1 MKKTL
6 LLFTLIFSL
15 FSNAQSI
22 IGAWERIHISNEGK
36 ELKSIVIF
44 SEAHQSLSIIEI
56 NSGKLIHSNGGSW
69 QLNGNTM
76 TEVVEYDTDNPERV
90 GKQVVFDIE
99 LSNNK
104 LEITGTNRAFYR
116 IDDGSPGKLDG
127 AWLMS
132 ARFRNG
138 LMQERDINRPRKTMK
153 ILSGT
158 KFQWIAYDTSS
169 KKFIA
174 TGGGSYTTVNGKYS
188 ENIEFFSRDSTRI
201 GMKLE
206 FEYSLENGNWN
217 HKGFS
222 SKGNPINEIWSKRPT
237 K

>member
-76 TEVVEYDTDNPERV
+76 TEVVEFDTDNPERV

-99 LSNNK
+99 LNDNK
-104 LEITGTNRAFYR
+104 LEIIGTNRAFYR

-222 SKGNPINEIWSKRPT
+222 TKGNPINEIWSRRPN

>member
-76 TEVVEYDTDNPERV
+76 TEVVEFDTDNPERV

-99 LSNNK
+99 LSDNK
-104 LEITGTNRAFYR
+104 LEIIGTNRAFYR
-116 IDDGSPGKLDG
+116 IDDGSPGELDG

-222 SKGNPINEIWSKRPT
+222 SKGNPINEIWSKRPS

>member
-22 IGAWERIHISNEGK
+22 IGAWERIHISSEGK

-104 LEITGTNRAFYR
+104 LEIIGTNRAFYR

>member
-56 NSGKLIHSNGGSW
+56 NSGKLIHSNGGYW

-76 TEVVEYDTDNPERV
+76 TEVVEFDTDNPERV

-99 LSNNK
+99 LSDNK
-104 LEITGTNRAFYR
+104 LEIIGTNRAFYR

-201 GMKLE
+201 GMNLE

-222 SKGNPINEIWSKRPT
+222 SKGNPINEIWSRRPN

>member
-22 IGAWERIHISNEGK
+22 IGAWERIYISNEGK

-56 NSGKLIHSNGGSW
+56 NSGKLIHSNGGYW

-76 TEVVEYDTDNPERV
+76 TEVVEFDTDNPERV
-90 GKQVVFDIE
+90 GKKVVFDIE
-99 LSNNK
+99 LSDNK
-104 LEITGTNRAFYR
+104 LEIKGTNRAFYR

>member
-1 MKKTL
+1 
-6 LLFTLIFSL
+6 
-15 FSNAQSI
+15 
-22 IGAWERIHISNEGK
+22 
-36 ELKSIVIF
+36 
-44 SEAHQSLSIIEI
+44 
-56 NSGKLIHSNGGSW
+56 
-69 QLNGNTM
+69 
-76 TEVVEYDTDNPERV
+76 
-90 GKQVVFDIE
+90 
-99 LSNNK
+99 
-104 LEITGTNRAFYR
+104 
-116 IDDGSPGKLDG
+116 
-127 AWLMS
+127 MS

>member
-76 TEVVEYDTDNPERV
+76 TEVVEFDTDNPERV

-99 LSNNK
+99 LSDNK
-104 LEITGTNRAFYR
+104 LEIIGTNRAFYR

-217 HKGFS
+217 HKGSS

>member
-76 TEVVEYDTDNPERV
+76 TEVVEFDTDNPERV
-90 GKQVVFDIE
+90 GKEVVFDIE
-99 LSNNK
+99 LNDNK
-104 LEITGTNRAFYR
+104 LEIIGTNRAFYR

-201 GMKLE
+201 GMKLK

>member
-22 IGAWERIHISNEGK
+22 IGAWERIHISSEGK

-76 TEVVEYDTDNPERV
+76 TEVVEFDTDNPERV

-99 LSNNK
+99 LNDNK
-104 LEITGTNRAFYR
+104 LEIIGTNRAFYR

>member
-22 IGAWERIHISNEGK
+22 IGAWERIHVSNEGK

-76 TEVVEYDTDNPERV
+76 TEVVEFDTDNPERV

-99 LSNNK
+99 LNDNK
-104 LEITGTNRAFYR
+104 LEIIGTNRAFYR

-174 TGGGSYTTVNGKYS
+174 TGGGSYSTVNGKYS

-222 SKGNPINEIWSKRPT
+222 SKGNPINEIWSRRPN

>member
-76 TEVVEYDTDNPERV
+76 TEVVEFDTDNPERV

-99 LSNNK
+99 LSDNK
-104 LEITGTNRAFYR
+104 LEIIGTNRAFYR
-116 IDDGSPGKLDG
+116 IDDGLPGKLDG

>member
-76 TEVVEYDTDNPERV
+76 TEVVEFDTDNPERV

-99 LSNNK
+99 LSDNK
-104 LEITGTNRAFYR
+104 LEIIGTNRTFYR

-201 GMKLE
+201 GMKLK

>member
-76 TEVVEYDTDNPERV
+76 TEVVEFDTDNPERV

-99 LSNNK
+99 LSDNK
-104 LEITGTNRAFYR
+104 LEIIGTNRAFYR
-116 IDDGSPGKLDG
+116 IDGGSPGKLDG

-138 LMQERDINRPRKTMK
+138 IMQERDINRPRKTMK

-222 SKGNPINEIWSKRPT
+222 SKGNPINEIWSKRPS

>member
-1 MKKTL
+1 
-6 LLFTLIFSL
+6 
-15 FSNAQSI
+15 
-22 IGAWERIHISNEGK
+22 
-36 ELKSIVIF
+36 
-44 SEAHQSLSIIEI
+44 
-56 NSGKLIHSNGGSW
+56 
-69 QLNGNTM
+69 
-76 TEVVEYDTDNPERV
+76 
-90 GKQVVFDIE
+90 
-99 LSNNK
+99 
-104 LEITGTNRAFYR
+104 
-116 IDDGSPGKLDG
+116 
-127 AWLMS
+127 MS

-158 KFQWIAYDTSS
+158 KFQWIADDTSS
-169 KKFIA
+169 KKVIA

>member
-76 TEVVEYDTDNPERV
+76 TEVVEFDTDNPERV
-90 GKQVVFDIE
+90 GSSVVFDIE
-99 LSNNK
+99 LNNDYLK
-104 LEITGTNRAFYR
+104 IVGSDRKFSRN
-116 IDDGSPGKLDG
+116 DDGSPGKLNG

-132 ARFRNG
+132 SRFRNG
-138 LMQERDINRPRKTMK
+138 VMQVRETNRPRKTMK

-158 KFQWIAYDTSS
+158 RFQWIAYDTS
-169 KKFIA
+169 KKTFIA
-174 TGGGSYTTVNGKYS
+174 TGGGTYTTKNGVYT
-188 ENIEFFSRDSTRI
+188 ENIEFFSRDISRV

-206 FEYSLENGNWN
+206 FEYSLKDGNWN

-222 SKGNPINEIWSKRPT
+222 SRGKAINEIWTKR
-237 K
+237 

>member
-76 TEVVEYDTDNPERV
+76 TEVVEFDTDNPERV

-99 LSNNK
+99 LNDNK
-104 LEITGTNRAFYR
+104 LEIIGTNRAFYR